1 MTDHPQVQTI
11 LDEIGFASRLALL
24 AVLLIIACVVFGY
37 GG

>member
-1 MTDHPQVQTI
+1 MNDHPQNQTI
-11 LDEIGFASRLALL
+11 LDEIGFAARLALL

>member
-1 MTDHPQVQTI
+1 MSDHPQIQTT

-24 AVLLIIACVVFGY
+24 AVLLIIACIRFGY

>member
-1 MTDHPQVQTI
+1 MSDHPQNQTI

-24 AVLLIIACVVFGY
+24 AVLLIIACVVLGY